1 MLKMRQNQQY
11 LKSKNLGFTLIEL
24 LVVIFIIGV
33 LVSLILANILG
44 ARQRA
49 EDVQRKNDL
58 QQLQKALRLYYNDYQ
73 RYPESDGDAGLTSD
87 VLENSRFVV
96 EDTVYM
102 GQVPD
107 EFEYYV
113 DEDGEAFRLFVAL
126 DNLSDKDIEK
136 SQNRCPEVVGLGVEN
151 FYDENSPYY
160 VVCEY

>member
-1 MLKMRQNQQY
+1 MKQTQRY
-11 LKSKNLGFTLIEL
+11 PKFKNSGFTLIEL

-58 QQLQKALRLYYNDYQ
+58 QQMQKALRLYYNDYQ
-73 RYPESDGDAGLTSD
+73 RYPDPEI
-87 VLENSRFVV
+87 LEEATRFEV

-102 GQVPD
+102 GQLPD

-113 DEDGEAFRLFVAL
+113 DDDREIFRLFVAL

-136 SQNRCPEVVGLGVEN
+136 SQNRCPDLDVAEMDVADYYEG
-151 FYDENSPYY
+151 ENSPYY